1 MRTSLST
8 RLIDVLRNVTGRKQ
22 LTERNVR
29 DAVAEI
35 RNALLEADVNVR
47 VVRRFVNRTVEEAVG
62 DRRVSGVSAADQ
74 FTRTVQQRLTDR
86 KSVV

>member
-35 RNALLEADVNVR
+35 RNALLEAD
-47 VVRRFVNRTVEEAVG
+47 
-62 DRRVSGVSAADQ
+62 
-74 FTRTVQQRLTDR
+74 R